1 VSADNVSGSNSPERT
16 TIDGASESLREE
28 LAAVGDS
35 DLVHINIDVMAAVT
49 TALGVASKVLK
60 LRPRVEEEL
69 PKFDLSV
76 IDKFETYVMA
86 LYEAQADYLSA
97 TRPAEPLPQLLEEA
111 TKVRDTLFADVQA
124 LVQRQLLDGEEIR
137 EVKTA
142 VGYKA
147 LAMDL
152 QLLANAMHRKW
163 EVVQSKT
170 AVSLPEILQANQLAR
185 RLLRVVGEREQAP
198 AVAAEATASRSRAFA
213 LFIKAYDEVRR
224 AVTYL
229 RWRDGDWDRFV
240 PSLYAGRGTGKRKGE
255 TESPVPT
262 AVPPTEVGGGAVVAP
277 PVVPTAPGIPGAP
290 ANGQHTSGLPDSAPF
305 THT

>member
-1 VSADNVSGSNSPERT
+1 VNADNVSGSSSSVGVGV
-16 TIDGASESLREE
+16 DGAFESLRTE
-28 LAAVGDS
+28 LEGVDDA

-49 TALGVASKVLK
+49 TALGVLPKVLK

-69 PKFDLSV
+69 PRFDLSV

-97 TRPAEPLPQLLEEA
+97 TRPAEPLPQLVEEA

-124 LVQRQLLDGEEIR
+124 LVQRQLLDGEEVR

-152 QLLANAMHRKW
+152 QLLANAMHRRW
-163 EVVQSKT
+163 DVVQSKT
-170 AVSLPEILQANQLAR
+170 AVLLPEILQANQLAR

-198 AVAAEATASRSRAFA
+198 AVAAEAAANRSRAFA
-213 LFIKAYDEVRR
+213 LFLKAYDEVRR

-229 RWRDGDWDRFV
+229 RWRDGDWDRFT
-240 PSLYAGRGTGKRKGE
+240 PSLYAGRGTGKRKPE
-255 TESPVPT
+255 TETPVPT
-262 AVPPTEVGGGAVVAP
+262 TDPPTEAGGGATVTP
-277 PVVPTAPGIPGAP
+277 PLPPAVPGIPVAP
-290 ANGQHTSGLPDSAPF
+290 TNGQHASGLPGSDPF
-305 THT
+305 THA

>member
-1 VSADNVSGSNSPERT
+1 MDADNVSSSVSPALVSL
-16 TIDGASESLREE
+16 DGAFESVRDE
-28 LAAVGDS
+28 LSSIDES

-49 TALGVASKVLK
+49 TALGVLPKVLK
-60 LRPRVEEEL
+60 LRPRIEGEL
-69 PKFDLSV
+69 PKFDLWV
-76 IDKFETYVMA
+76 IDRFETYVMA

-97 TRPAEPLPQLLEEA
+97 TRPAEPLPELVEQA
-111 TKVRDTLFADVQA
+111 TKVRDTLFVDVQA
-124 LVQRQLLDGEEIR
+124 LVQRHLLDGDEVR

-170 AVSLPEILQANQLAR
+170 AVQLPEILQANQLAR

-198 AVAAEATASRSRAFA
+198 AVAAEAAANRSRAFA
-213 LFIKAYDEVRR
+213 LFLRAYDEVRR

-229 RWRDGDWDRFV
+229 RWRDGDWDQFT
-240 PSLYAGRGTGKRKGE
+240 PSLYAGRGAGKRKGE
-255 TESPVPT
+255 VETPVPT
-262 AVPPTEVGGGAVVAP
+262 SEPTVKPGLGAGTVPAVT
-277 PVVPTAPGIPGAP
+277 PVVPAAP
-290 ANGQHTSGLPDSAPF
+290 AAPTHGLPASGLPSSDPF
-305 THT
+305 THA

>member
-1 VSADNVSGSNSPERT
+1 MSADNVTGSNSPERV

-28 LAAVGDS
+28 LAGVGDS

-49 TALGVASKVLK
+49 TALGVLPKVLK

-124 LVQRQLLDGEEIR
+124 LVQRQLLDGEEVR

-152 QLLANAMHRKW
+152 QLLANAMHRRW
-163 EVVQSKT
+163 DVVQSKT
-170 AVSLPEILQANQLAR
+170 AVLLPEILQANQLAR

-198 AVAAEATASRSRAFA
+198 AVAAEAAANRSRAFA
-213 LFIKAYDEVRR
+213 LFLKAYDEVRR

-229 RWRDGDWDRFV
+229 RWRDGDWDRFT
-240 PSLYAGRGTGKRKGE
+240 PSLYAGRGTGKRKPE
-255 TESPVPT
+255 TEPPVPIT
-262 AVPPTEVGGGAVVAP
+262 DPPTEAGGGATVTPALPPTVPSIPVAP
-277 PVVPTAPGIPGAP
+277 T
-290 ANGQHTSGLPDSAPF
+290 NGQHTSGLPGSDPF
-305 THT
+305 THA

>member
-1 VSADNVSGSNSPERT
+1 VNADSVSGSSLPEGA
-16 TIDGASESLREE
+16 TIDGAFESLREE
-28 LAAVGDS
+28 LEGVDNA

-49 TALGVASKVLK
+49 TALGVLPKVLK

-76 IDKFETYVMA
+76 VDKFETYAMA

-97 TRPAEPLPQLLEEA
+97 TRPAEPLPQLVEEA

-124 LVQRQLLDGEEIR
+124 LAHRQLIDGEEIR

-152 QLLANAMHRKW
+152 QLLSNAMHRKW
-163 EVVQSKT
+163 DVVQSKT
-170 AVSLPEILQANQLAR
+170 AVQLPEILQANQLAR

-198 AVAAEATASRSRAFA
+198 AVAAEAAANRSRAFA
-213 LFIKAYDEVRR
+213 LFLKAYDEVRR

-229 RWRDGDWDRFV
+229 RWRDGDWDRFT

-255 TESPVPT
+255 TEPPIPT
-262 AVPPTEVGGGAVVAP
+262 NGPPTDAAEGAPVAP
-277 PVVPTAPGIPGAP
+277 PVTPTVPGVSPAPT
-290 ANGQHTSGLPDSAPF
+290 NGQQTLGLPDSTPF
-305 THT
+305 ANA